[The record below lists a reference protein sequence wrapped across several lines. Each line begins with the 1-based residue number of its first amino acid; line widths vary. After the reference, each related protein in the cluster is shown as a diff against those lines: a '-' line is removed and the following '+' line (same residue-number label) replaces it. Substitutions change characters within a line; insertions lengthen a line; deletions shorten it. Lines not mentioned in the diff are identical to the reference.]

1 MIHINLNQDINIEQ
15 VTYEIWLGNELIH
28 REQVQAPED
37 MLKMMFLNYVQ
48 QCAARREPMH
58 LRMSGQEVIW
68 DELEQQQKVLPKRI
82 DYWNYNYEGEI

>member
-1 MIHINLNQDINIEQ
+1 MFHINFNQDMNIEQ

-48 QCAARREPMH
+48 QCAARHEPMH

-68 DELEQQQKVLPKRI
+68 DEFEQKQKTLPKRI

>member
-1 MIHINLNQDINIEQ
+1 MFRININQDMNIEQ
-15 VTYEIWLGNELIH
+15 VIYEVWLGDELNH

-48 QCAARREPMH
+48 QCAAHREPMH

-68 DELEQQQKVLPKRI
+68 DEFEQRQKVLPKRI